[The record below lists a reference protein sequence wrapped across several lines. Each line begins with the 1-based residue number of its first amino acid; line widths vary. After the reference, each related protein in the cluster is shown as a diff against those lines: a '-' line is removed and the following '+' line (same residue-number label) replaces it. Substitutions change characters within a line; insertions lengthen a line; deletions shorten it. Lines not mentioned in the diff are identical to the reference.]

1 MLLLR
6 LDIILE
12 SKNDLTIFH
21 KMFFSPILVKCLTQ
35 DPRET
40 NNIQKLKPKKVFIP
54 FVPNSHARKVARDR
68 FVRNFS
74 CSRSILLAIMSNW
87 LS

>member
-1 MLLLR
+1 MFLLR

-40 NNIQKLKPKKVFIP
+40 NSIQKLKPKRRLFHLSLIRMPEKWRETALYAISRVVGVFYLGL
-54 FVPNSHARKVARDR
+54 
-68 FVRNFS
+68 
-74 CSRSILLAIMSNW
+74 CQTG
-87 LS
+87 